1 MNKTQP
7 TGKMALETSSM
18 VFHWFLV
25 KQEEDRRYRGSG
37 KLATALY
44 LGLSLE

>member
-1 MNKTQP
+1 
-7 TGKMALETSSM
+7 M